1 MVLNYR
7 MRFYIILFFCAGCFF
22 MSCSE
27 SSDAPKPLL
36 TMPQTA
42 EVLTDIHIVNGS
54 LYNIANQ
61 PDSILK
67 HGMGLYLDVFKINHT
82 DSATFRKS
90 LQYYSLHPDVLY
102 VIYEGV
108 AKRLNKKLDS
118 LKKVKAHIEAVK
130 RKDPHFKADSIKAK
144 KKADS
149 IATARTKHIEDSI
162 KAVNKKNDAEAKR
175 LQQFHRSL
183 ILKNKKVIPAL

>member
-7 MRFYIILFFCAGCFF
+7 MRFYIILFFCSGCFF

-42 EVLTDIHIVNGS
+42 QVLTDIHIVNGS
-54 LYNIANQ
+54 LYNVTNQ

-90 LQYYSLHPDVLY
+90 LQYYSLHPDVLL

-108 AKRLNKKLDS
+108 ARRLNKKLDS
-118 LKKVKAHIEAVK
+118 LKKIKAHIEAVK

-144 KKADS
+144 HKADS
-149 IATARTKHIEDSI
+149 IATVRTKRTEDSI
-162 KAVNKKNDAEAKR
+162 KAINKTNAAEANK
-175 LQQFHRSL
+175 LQQFHRS
-183 ILKNKKVIPAL
+183 ITLKNRKLIHVE

>member
-1 MVLNYR
+1 
-7 MRFYIILFFCAGCFF
+7 MRFYIVLFFCLGCFF
-22 MSCSE
+22 MSCSV

-42 EVLTDIHIVNGS
+42 QVLTDIHIVNGS
-54 LYNIANQ
+54 LYNVANQ

-90 LQYYSLHPDVLY
+90 LQYYSLHPDVLV

-108 AKRLNKKLDS
+108 TRRLNKKLDS
-118 LKKVKAHIEAVK
+118 LKKIKAHIEAVK

-144 KKADS
+144 HKADS
-149 IATARTKHIEDSI
+149 LATIRTKRTEDSI
-162 KAVNKKNDAEAKR
+162 KAINKKNAAEANK

-183 ILKNKKVIPAL
+183 ILKNKKIIPA